1 MKVVIKLAISQL
13 RIHWVRTLIAGC
25 ALIASISLIVVMI
38 GGFAVT
44 LDRATDVAKKTF
56 GRYDFIITAHGIQIG
71 FGSRPAQTSSQPR
84 QGSPSADRPARG
96 LGRRGGA
103 FFDQNFIESL
113 KSDPTVASIFP
124 VSEARAMARN
134 VNQQN
139 SFMGNMVQLSGTG
152 SLTPPDTI
160 ASGQWLDLKQPY
172 SLNAVIDKGVA
183 NILNVDLGSSISME
197 AFVGFGGSN
206 TGRFILKVIGIIDQ
220 PITIRGL
227 GNVYIT
233 PELFSS
239 IAGRPY
245 QINKIYVE
253 LKEGIEIANFKD
265 KWQDKVAGV
274 GPFARILAPEDIEQN
289 IADMMNMDR
298 VGQFRTMKYVAGIL
312 SILAAVFIIFTT
324 LSIGVRESSR
334 QFAMLR
340 AVGMTRFGVSSIIIF
355 EGLIFALIGL
365 LGGLFV
371 GWLLLHWTMR
381 MPGEIIAKNVPLNL
395 RTIIV
400 ALASSFGSTLI
411 ATIIPIISTVRS
423 KPLEAMLPIHF
434 KRQKKFPWVS
444 MIIGLVLI
452 AFAITSIS
460 SKIIL
465 GNKFLS
471 LPFFQ
476 FDLITF
482 PILLIG
488 FVLIA
493 PLMVIIVEK
502 IFTPI
507 LCFIFRLDRRLL
519 SQQLSNNIWRTVGTA
534 VALMI
539 GLGLY
544 ITMQIWGRSMMVP
557 FSLPGRSPDMIV
569 TFVPQG
575 ISLFDVD
582 EVRNIPGVKSYEV
595 IPMIVEQPK
604 FTEDIL
610 TMPELKN
617 YWMGAADNIMLFG
630 CDVEKTI
637 LNDDS
642 MLTSKF
648 IRGKKDEAI
657 SKIKK
662 GGYCIITDQLYI
674 RAPKR
679 FDVGNSITVIAPNG
693 EIKYTIAGIVKVD
706 GWHWITKMSRMRK
719 SSGRTSAIAF
729 IPFEIAVYDL
739 QTDRPNVFWLKLEDN
754 ANKEQINAAVQE
766 IAKNSV
772 YRDTM
777 GFSPPISGEFGA
789 VLDIND
795 LKKMFADRSKSVI
808 WLLSRYPLYT
818 LAIASLGIVNAI
830 MASIW
835 ARRWEMGVLRSIG
848 LTQSQFIRLVLIEA
862 LLIGIVACMLSFV
875 FGAIE
880 SWAGI
885 VITGY
890 NLGVSGDFIIPW
902 TMLGIGIIMALVLCL
917 IAAILPAW
925 LTMVKE
931 PIQLLQAGRAFM

>member
-1 MKVVIKLAISQL
+1 MKVIFKLAISQL
-13 RIHWVRTLIAGC
+13 KIHWVRTLIASC

-56 GRYDFIITAHGIQIG
+56 GKYDLIISAQELQFG
-71 FGSRPAQTSSQPR
+71 FGMRSAQNSSQ
-84 QGSPSADRPARG
+84 ARPNALSMNRFKSQ
-96 LGRRGGA
+96 GRRGGA
-103 FFDQNFIESL
+103 SFDQGFIKSL
-113 KSDPTVASIFP
+113 KSDPSVTSIFP

-134 VNQQN
+134 VSEQN
-139 SFMGNMVQLSGTG
+139 SFMGNMVQLAGTN
-152 SLTPPDTI
+152 SLTPPGVLS
-160 ASGQWLDLKQPY
+160 SGQWLDLNESQELK
-172 SLNAVIDKGVA
+172 AVIDNGIA
-183 NILNVDLGSSISME
+183 NILKVDLGSNISLE
-197 AFVGFGGSN
+197 AFVGSGGSN
-206 TGRFILKVIGIIDQ
+206 TGRFIIKVIGITNQ
-220 PITIRGL
+220 SVTIRGL

-233 PELFSS
+233 PEIFGS
-239 IAGRPY
+239 ITGRPY

-253 LKEGIEIANFKD
+253 LKKGTEIDNFKER
-265 KWQDKVAGV
+265 WQSKVASV
-274 GPFARILAPEDIEQN
+274 GPSAKILTPEDIERN
-289 IADMMNMDR
+289 IADMMNIDR
-298 VGQFRTMKYVAGIL
+298 VGQFRTMKYVAGVL
-312 SILAAVFIIFTT
+312 SVLAAIFIIFTT

-340 AVGMTRFGVSSIIIF
+340 AIGMTRIGVSSIIIF
-355 EGLIFALIGL
+355 EGFIFALIGL
-365 LGGLFV
+365 FGGLIV

-381 MPGEIIAKNVPLNL
+381 MPGEMIAKNVPLDF

-411 ATIIPIISTVRS
+411 ATVIPIISTVRN

-434 KRQKKFPWVS
+434 KRQKRLPWIS
-444 MIIGLVLI
+444 MTIGFVLI
-452 AFAITSIS
+452 AFAIASIS

-493 PLMVIIVEK
+493 PLMIILVEK
-502 IFTPI
+502 IFAPI
-507 LCFIFRLDRRLL
+507 LCLIFRLDRRLL
-519 SQQLSNNIWRTVGTA
+519 SQQLRNNIWRTVGTA
-534 VALMI
+534 IALMV

-557 FSLPGRSPDMIV
+557 FSLPDRAPDMIV

-575 ISLFDVD
+575 ISTYDAD
-582 EVRNIPGVKSYEV
+582 KVRNIPGVKPNEV

-610 TMPELKN
+610 AMPELKN
-617 YWMGAADNIMLFG
+617 YWMGMADNIMLFG
-630 CDVEKTI
+630 CDVERTI

-648 IRGKKDEAI
+648 IRGEKDTAI
-657 SKIKK
+657 RKIKE
-662 GGYCIITDQLYI
+662 GGHCIITDQLYI

-679 FDVGNSITVIAPNG
+679 FGIGNSISIALPNK
-693 EIKYTIAGIVKVD
+693 EIRYTIAGIVKVD

-729 IPFEIAVYDL
+729 IPFEIAINDL
-739 QTDRPNVFWLKLEDN
+739 QIDRPNVFWLKLEDN
-754 ANKEQINAAVQE
+754 ANKDQINARVQE
-766 IAKNSV
+766 IARNSI
-772 YRDTM
+772 YKDTI
-777 GFSPPISGEFGA
+777 GVPPPISGEFGA

-795 LKKMFADRSKSVI
+795 LKKKMFTDRSKSVI

-835 ARRWEMGVLRSIG
+835 ARRWEIGILRSIG
-848 LTQSQFIRLVLIEA
+848 LTRSQLIRLVLVEA
-862 LLIGIVACMLSFV
+862 SLIGVVACVLSFV
-875 FGAIE
+875 FGVIE

-890 NLGVSGDFIIPW
+890 NFGVSGDFIIPW
-902 TMLGIGIIMALVLCL
+902 AMLSVGIIMALVLCL
-917 IAAILPAW
+917 IASAWPAW
-925 LTMVKE
+925 STAVRE

>member
-1 MKVVIKLAISQL
+1 MKVIIKLAISQL
-13 RIHWVRTLIAGC
+13 RGHWVRTLIASC

-44 LDRATDVAKKTF
+44 LDRATDVAKESF
-56 GRYDFIITAHGIQIG
+56 GKYDLIVSAQELQIG
-71 FGSRPAQTSSQPR
+71 FGMRPAQSSSQTRPNV
-84 QGSPSADRPARG
+84 PSMNRSMS
-96 LGRRGGA
+96 RRGGVS
-103 FFDQNFIESL
+103 FDQNFIESL
-113 KSDPTVASIFP
+113 KSDPAVVSIFP
-124 VSEARAMARN
+124 VSEARAMARSID
-134 VNQQN
+134 QQN
-139 SFMGNMVQLSGTG
+139 SFMGNMVQLAGTN
-152 SLTPPDTI
+152 SLTPPGTLL
-160 ASGQWLDLKQPY
+160 SGKWLDSKEAND
-172 SLNAVIDKGVA
+172 LNAVIDKGIA
-183 NILNVDLGSSISME
+183 NILKVDLGNDISLE
-197 AFVGFGGSN
+197 SFVGFGGTT
-206 TGRFILKVIGIIDQ
+206 TGRFILKVIGIIEQ
-220 PITIRGL
+220 SVTIRGL
-227 GNVYIT
+227 GNVYVT
-233 PELFSS
+233 PELFGT
-239 IAGRPY
+239 ITGRPY

-253 LKEGIEIANFKD
+253 LKKGTEVANFKE
-265 KWQDKVAGV
+265 KWQSKVAGV
-274 GPFARILAPEDIEQN
+274 GPSARIVLPEDIERN
-289 IADMMNMDR
+289 IADMMSMDR

-312 SILAAVFIIFTT
+312 SVLAAVFIIFTT

-340 AVGMTRFGVSSIIIF
+340 AIGMTRSGVSSIIIL
-355 EGLIFALIGL
+355 EGFIFALIGL
-365 LGGLFV
+365 FGGLFI

-381 MPGEIIAKNVPLNL
+381 MPGEIIAKNVPLDL
-395 RTIIV
+395 RTILT
-400 ALASSFGSTLI
+400 ALASSFGSTII

-423 KPLEAMLPIHF
+423 KPLEAMLPMQF
-434 KRQKKFPWVS
+434 KRQKRLPWVS

-452 AFAITSIS
+452 AFALASIA

-465 GNKFLS
+465 GNKFFS

-493 PLMVIIVEK
+493 PLIIIIVEK

-507 LCFIFRLDRRLL
+507 LCLIFRLDHRLL

-544 ITMQIWGRSMMVP
+544 ITMQIWGHSMMVP
-557 FSLPGRSPDMIV
+557 FSLPDRSPDMIV

-575 ISLFDVD
+575 ITLSDAEEFKS
-582 EVRNIPGVKSYEV
+582 IPGVNSNEI

-610 TMPELKN
+610 AIPELKN
-617 YWMGAADNIMLFG
+617 YWMGAADNIMIFG

-648 IRGKKDEAI
+648 IRGDKESAI
-657 SKIKK
+657 RKIKE

-679 FDVGNSITVIAPNG
+679 FDVGNSITVVAPNG
-693 EIKYTIAGIVKVD
+693 KIRYTIAGIVKVD

-729 IPFEIAVYDL
+729 VPFEMAAFDL
-739 QTDRPNVFWLKLEDN
+739 QINRPNVFWLKLEDN
-754 ANKEQINAAVQE
+754 ANKEQINAKVQE
-766 IAKNSV
+766 IAKKSV

-777 GFSPPISGEFGA
+777 VGLPPLTGEFGA
-789 VLDIND
+789 VLDISD
-795 LKKMFADRSKSVI
+795 LKKMFENRSKSVI

-848 LTQSQFIRLVLIEA
+848 LTRSQFIRLVFIEA
-862 LLIGIVACMLSFV
+862 LLIGIVACVLSFV

-902 TMLGIGIIMALVLCL
+902 TTLSIGIVMALVLCL
-917 IAAILPAW
+917 IAAIWPAW
-925 LTMVKE
+925 STATKE